1 MNKNLNTMK
10 YFVVSLLMFA
20 SFSVTGQSKYITK
33 NGHIDFFSKTS
44 MENISAKN
52 EQVSSIL
59 DVESGKVVVAVLMKS
74 FRFEKALMEDHF
86 NENYVESE
94 KFPKASFSGQIVDY
108 RADIFKDGVATKVK
122 VSGDLTIH
130 GVKKTIL
137 ADATVTKTKEGITA
151 ESEFIVK
158 LSDFDIKIPS
168 VVKDNISNEVKVT
181 LKFNYLP
188 LSK

>member
-1 MNKNLNTMK
+1 MK
-10 YFVVSLLMFA
+10 YFVVSLLMLA
-20 SFSVTGQSKYITK
+20 SFSVAGQSKYITK
-33 NGHIDFFSKTS
+33 NGYIDFFSKTS
-44 MENISAKN
+44 MENIAAKN

-94 KFPKASFSGQIVDY
+94 KFPKSSFSGQIVDY
-108 RADIFKDGVATKVK
+108 KVDVFKEGVPSKIK
-122 VSGDLTIH
+122 ISGNLTMH

-137 ADATVTKTKEGITA
+137 ADATVTKTKVGITA

-168 VVKDNISNEVKVT
+168 VVKDNISNEVKIT